1 MSTQLATC
9 PKCGLPDIPLTNG
22 KLAAHAWHPDGR
34 LIDGPTD
41 AEGNPTPGEWVGGCG
56 NREPAESGEGSG

>member
-22 KLAAHAWHPDGR
+22 KLAAHDSHRGQ
-34 LIDGPTD
+34 LIDGPDD

-56 NREPAESGEGSG
+56 NRALTNTPTKVTP